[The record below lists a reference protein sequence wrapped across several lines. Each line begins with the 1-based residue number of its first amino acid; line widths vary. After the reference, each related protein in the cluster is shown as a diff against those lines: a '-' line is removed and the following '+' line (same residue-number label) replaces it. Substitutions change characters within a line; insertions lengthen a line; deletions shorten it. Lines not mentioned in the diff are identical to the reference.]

1 MAEDNST
8 PEVAQP
14 EPISLTLQ
22 DLNVTANIIDLAVQR
37 GAFKGAEVATVGNAF
52 NKLVDVIQKI
62 SPPPAEPADLVIWTP
77 AALPTRA
84 SRALLEPELTISS
97 LPTV

>member
-52 NKLVDVIQKI
+52 KKLVDVIQKI
-62 SPPPAEPADLVIWTP
+62 SPPPAEPAPEAPAETP
-77 AALPTRA
+77 AETTEETATK
-84 SRALLEPELTISS
+84 E
-97 LPTV
+97 

>member
-1 MAEDNST
+1 MAEENT
-8 PEVAQP
+8 TEAVAQP

-62 SPPPAEPADLVIWTP
+62 SPPPAEPAPEAPAETP
-77 AALPTRA
+77 AETTEETATK
-84 SRALLEPELTISS
+84 E
-97 LPTV
+97 

>member
-8 PEVAQP
+8 PELAQP

-62 SPPPAEPADLVIWTP
+62 SPPPAEPEMIP
-77 AALPTRA
+77 NNFSAAPVKVGRSLQEPIR
-84 SRALLEPELTISS
+84 SALLLRAQW
-97 LPTV
+97 

>member
-1 MAEDNST
+1 MAEENST

-62 SPPPAEPADLVIWTP
+62 SPPPAEAQAEAPAEKPAETP
-77 AALPTRA
+77 AETTEETATK
-84 SRALLEPELTISS
+84 E
-97 LPTV
+97 

>member
-52 NKLVDVIQKI
+52 NKLVDVINKI
-62 SPPPAEPADLVIWTP
+62 SPPPAEPAPEAPAKTP
-77 AALPTRA
+77 AETTEETATK
-84 SRALLEPELTISS
+84 E
-97 LPTV
+97 

>member
-1 MAEDNST
+1 MAEDTVQETN
-8 PEVAQP
+8 PAPAP

-62 SPPPAEPADLVIWTP
+62 SPPPAEAPAAVAEAPAETP
-77 AALPTRA
+77 AETTEETATK
-84 SRALLEPELTISS
+84 E
-97 LPTV
+97 

>member
-1 MAEDNST
+1 MAEENST

-62 SPPPAEPADLVIWTP
+62 SPPPAEPAPEASAETP
-77 AALPTRA
+77 AETTEETATK
-84 SRALLEPELTISS
+84 E
-97 LPTV
+97 

>member
-1 MAEDNST
+1 MAEENST

-52 NKLVDVIQKI
+52 NKLVEVIQKI
-62 SPPPAEPADLVIWTP
+62 SPPPAEAPAADAETP
-77 AALPTRA
+77 AETTEETAT
-84 SRALLEPELTISS
+84 EE
-97 LPTV
+97 

>member
-1 MAEDNST
+1 MAEENT
-8 PEVAQP
+8 TEAVAQP

-62 SPPPAEPADLVIWTP
+62 SPPPAEATEADAETP
-77 AALPTRA
+77 SETTEETAT
-84 SRALLEPELTISS
+84 EE
-97 LPTV
+97 

>member
-62 SPPPAEPADLVIWTP
+62 SPPPAEPAPEASAETP
-77 AALPTRA
+77 AETTEETATK
-84 SRALLEPELTISS
+84 E
-97 LPTV
+97 